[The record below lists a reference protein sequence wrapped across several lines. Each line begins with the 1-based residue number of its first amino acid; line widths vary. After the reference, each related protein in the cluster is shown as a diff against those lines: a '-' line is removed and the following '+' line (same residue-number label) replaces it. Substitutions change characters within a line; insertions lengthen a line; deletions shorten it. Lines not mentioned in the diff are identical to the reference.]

1 LKNSEMNV
9 NETPIQVLIADSQFL
24 ITESLKFILQ
34 SEGRFNV
41 NKVVT
46 EKSELIKAL
55 KTENISLLILD
66 HLMIDISGISELKE
80 IKISFPHLKMLVI
93 SNSISKADLH
103 ELNSAGIN
111 DIILKTADKEELI
124 EAIDSTLKGKKYY
137 SNELLDLL
145 FEVNEKKSPI
155 EGIGQLTIS
164 EIEIVRLISDGLT
177 TKEIAS
183 RKFISFHTVITHR
196 KNIFRK
202 LGVTSISE
210 LIMYSIKAGWI
221 DTIEYH
227 I

>member
-1 LKNSEMNV
+1 MN
-9 NETPIQVLIADSQFL
+9 ESGTPVSLLIADSQFL
-24 ITESLKFILQ
+24 ITESLKFLLHE
-34 SEGRFNV
+34 SGYFKV
-41 NKVVT
+41 TKVVT

-55 KTENISLLILD
+55 KLESITLLILD
-66 HLMIDISGISELKE
+66 YALIDIGSISELRE
-80 IKISFPHLKMLVI
+80 IKNSFPDLKILAI
-93 SNSISKADLH
+93 SNSMSKTELI

-111 DIILKTADKEELI
+111 DIILKTAGKEEVF
-124 EAIDSTLKGKKYY
+124 EALDATLKGKKYY

-145 FEVNEKKSPI
+145 FEVNEKKNPGD
-155 EGIGQLTIS
+155 ETGQLTIS
-164 EIEIVRLISDGLT
+164 EIEIVRLIADGLT

-183 RKFISFHTVITHR
+183 RKFISFHTVISHR